1 MGGSGKFKTEHM
13 KLAFHVLNF
22 SSKAGVVTWLINREH
37 VVKMMFSDWQMPN
50 AYINLNLE
58 QVWYTWG

>member
-22 SSKAGVVTWLINREH
+22 SSKAGVVT
-37 VVKMMFSDWQMPN
+37 
-50 AYINLNLE
+50 
-58 QVWYTWG
+58 